1 MRMLFN
7 DQGVVV
13 NLADEIDIDQYALL
27 MNGTIVQMISDRPSD
42 RHQALMTGEW
52 EVPRDVIYAEN
63 ILTENQWRDSQMP
76 MAQQNVTAI
85 EYGEEGIPGTAQQ
98 WQKYWLA
105 LRKWT
110 ADNPDF
116 PKKESRPIKPQ

>member
-7 DQGVVV
+7 PDGFVV
-13 NLADEIDIDQYALL
+13 NLADEIDIDEYAVFIG
-27 MNGTIVQMISDRPSD
+27 GTIVEMVSERPSD
-42 RHQALMTGEW
+42 RHQALISGEW
-52 EVPRDVIYAEN
+52 QIPMDVVNAEN
-63 ILTENQWRDSQMP
+63 AFTENEWRDSQMP
-76 MAQQNVTAI
+76 KAQQNVTAI

-116 PKKESRPIKPQ
+116 PDSTKRPIAPS